1 MLTFLGSVTWH
12 TLGLGWG
19 GGVMLTF
26 LGSVTWHTLG
36 LGWGGWGDVNVP
48 WKRYVTYAGV
58 GVGGVK
64 HALLEFS
71 RTVRTRAGDVVKA
84 GTQVLDRQWRSLKDY
99 LPKTLATKSKAGH
112 VNQSLWQWTYS
123 WQYRYNNGKD
133 LWTAVPHVLK
143 HIRNAW
149 VQNSPRL
156 YGRRYL
162 VYGRLPTENSFPSSA
177 TTRRDARDIA
187 STSTKSRWIATSC
200 SAGKMLGRCKSWMH
214 QGDDHG
220 YHPNNSNTY
229 VYFLYL

>member
-26 LGSVTWHTLG
+26 LGSGTWHTLG

-58 GVGGVK
+58 GVGGGGVMLTFLGSGKWHTLGLGSGGWGDVNVPWK

-149 VQNSPRL
+149 LQNSPRL
-156 YGRRYL
+156 YRRRYL
-162 VYGRLPTENSFPSSA
+162 VYAVFYPPFCCCFGVYPRN
-177 TTRRDARDIA
+177 
-187 STSTKSRWIATSC
+187 
-200 SAGKMLGRCKSWMH
+200 GKL
-214 QGDDHG
+214 
-220 YHPNNSNTY
+220 
-229 VYFLYL
+229 